1 MRYLSLRKFLHR
13 CRIVLDLLVS
23 IFLLILLSIWATR
36 YLLVGDPVIAQ
47 IEQLFGTDKAMHLL
61 LGFFLPLC
69 VGWLLR
75 IYRRRRLTQAGC
87 FLLVA
92 VAYATDEWFQS
103 TLSYRS
109 ASLDDFLMSITGL
122 LLAVAV
128 WYSLLSLTS
137 PVYQD

>member
-69 VGWLLR
+69 VGWLMRL
-75 IYRRRRLTQAGC
+75 YRRGLLLQSVS

-92 VAYATDEWFQS
+92 LAYAADEWFQS

-109 ASLDDFLMSITGL
+109 ASIDDFLMSITGL
-122 LLAVAV
+122 VLAVAV
-128 WYSLLSLTS
+128 WYSLLSLTK
-137 PVYQD
+137 PVYRD

>member
-23 IFLLILLSIWATR
+23 VLLLVLLSIWATR
-36 YLLVGDPVIAQ
+36 YFLAGDPIITQ

-92 VAYATDEWFQS
+92 LAYAMDEWFQS

-109 ASLDDFLMSITGL
+109 ASLDDFMMSVTGL
-122 LLAVAV
+122 ILAVAV

>member
-92 VAYATDEWFQS
+92 VAYAADECFQS

-109 ASLDDFLMSITGL
+109 ASLDDFLMSVTGL